1 LFFLNFLNFSIS
13 SLGGLLCNADII
25 EVKICSECLFFV
37 FFLKNEAD
45 ILENHFHVKG
55 KRLWC
60 EYKVSVRV
68 LVSVLFL
75 MMSVIYTTTRDEI
88 VLKKEREREKFVV
101 KISSVF
107 FFGFSSVVV
116 LFFYKPH

>member
-1 LFFLNFLNFSIS
+1 M
-13 SLGGLLCNADII
+13 CNADII

>member
-1 LFFLNFLNFSIS
+1 M
-13 SLGGLLCNADII
+13 
-25 EVKICSECLFFV
+25 
-37 FFLKNEAD
+37 
-45 ILENHFHVKG
+45 
-55 KRLWC
+55 
-60 EYKVSVRV
+60 

-116 LFFYKPH
+116 LFL

>member
-1 LFFLNFLNFSIS
+1 MFT
-13 SLGGLLCNADII
+13 ADII

-88 VLKKEREREKFVV
+88 VLKKERERE
-101 KISSVF
+101 ICGENITSVF
-107 FFGFSSVVV
+107 LWVFLVVV
-116 LFFYKPH
+116 LFFYNQMH